1 MSKKS
6 VESEIYDDEWINS
19 AWGGSGNEAL
29 LSGKDIKPRPRVA
42 HALSLAD
49 IKPGI
54 KLLDI
59 ACGRG
64 EVPLLAARQGA
75 DAVGI
80 DYSEKSV
87 QFANKIVT
95 LAKENNKRNNTSSIN
110 ILRADACRL
119 PFSDQ
124 SFDRITMLDIVEHLN
139 DDQLAL
145 LFSEINRLL
154 TPNGFAVIHTLPNRW
169 VYDIT
174 IPFLSKITKKIQADP
189 RSKFEKLIHINEQ
202 DILSLHKHIRK
213 SNLNHRIWL
222 EQLIPAQARWNA
234 DVDKYNDSRDKY
246 YPLLSGFL
254 GRILEL
260 VCKTPARL
268 FLSNDI
274 FSVVWKNESPKNI
287 NIPLALVEKMT
298 LFLFSKKH
306 NAE

>member
-1 MSKKS
+1 MSKKI

-19 AWGGSGNEAL
+19 AWGGTSNEAL
-29 LSGKDIKPRPRVA
+29 LSGNGVKPRPRVA

-64 EVPLLAARQGA
+64 EVPLLAAQQGA

-80 DYSEKSV
+80 DYSDKSV
-87 QFANKIVT
+87 QFANKMVNS
-95 LAKENNKRNNTSSIN
+95 AKENNKSKNTSSIN

-119 PFSDQ
+119 PFCDQ

-139 DDQLAL
+139 DDQLEL

-154 TPNGFAVIHTLPNRW
+154 TPTGFAVIHTLPNRW

-174 IPFLSKITKKIQADP
+174 IPILSKIFRKIQPDP
-189 RSKFEKLIHINEQ
+189 RSKYEKLIHINEQ

-213 SNLNHRIWL
+213 SKLNHRIWL

-234 DVDKYNDSRDKY
+234 DIDKYNDSRDKY
-246 YPLLSGFL
+246 YPLLSGAL
-254 GRILEL
+254 GRSLEL
-260 VCKTPARL
+260 ICKTPAKL

-274 FSVVWKNESPKNI
+274 FSVVWKNEPPKNI
-287 NIPLALVEKMT
+287 SIPMALSERMT
-298 LFLFSKKH
+298 LFLFTKKQ
-306 NAE
+306 